1 MSAVQLLKI
10 ELKPH
15 SAMSLRA
22 SMKNSKDMSSN
33 SYDSNALSDTE
44 SEIPVSTAADD
55 GVSHVNHQLKRRSSS
70 MSSMF
75 SLHEEPLPPPEEHE
89 IRAFTND
96 NRHLS
101 FVRNLHM
108 ADCITMLNG
117 FSGFYSI
124 ISCLR
129 FTLTSQP
136 HYLQR
141 AIFFTFLG
149 LFFDFF
155 DGKVARLRNKSSLIG
170 QELDSL
176 ADLISFGVAPSAIAF
191 CSGMQTTA
199 DVLNLVFMVL
209 CGLGRLARFNV
220 TVANIPKDQTGKSKY
235 FEGLPIPTSLW
246 LVLMLSYFIKS
257 DRIGENLPL
266 GLLWEGTPYEWH
278 PLSGLYL
285 LQGCFMISK
294 SIHIKKP

>member
-1 MSAVQLLKI
+1 MSQRQTRRTTKKHDMHAPQPKDSTAV
-10 ELKPH
+10 
-15 SAMSLRA
+15 
-22 SMKNSKDMSSN
+22 
-33 SYDSNALSDTE
+33 SDTE
-44 SEIPVSTAADD
+44 SDPLTMPTHAQGPGS
-55 GVSHVNHQLKRRSSS
+55 LKRRSSS
-70 MSSMF
+70 MSSIF
-75 SLHEEPLPPPEEHE
+75 SLHEEDLPPPEEYE
-89 IRAFTND
+89 IRAFTED
-96 NRHLS
+96 ERHLS
-101 FVRNLHM
+101 FIRNLHM

-117 FSGFYSI
+117 FSGFYAI

-129 FTLTSQP
+129 FTLTSQT

-141 AIFFTFLG
+141 AIFFCFLG

-176 ADLISFGVAPSAIAF
+176 ADLISFAVSPSAIAF

-220 TVANIPKDQTGKSKY
+220 TVANIPKDGSGKSKY
-235 FEGLPIPTSLW
+235 FEGFPVPTSLW
-246 LVLMLSYFIKS
+246 LILLLSFCIS
-257 DRIGENLPL
+257 RDMIGENLPF

-278 PLSGLYL
+278 PIAGLYIV
-285 LQGCFMISK
+285 QGCLMISK
-294 SIHIKKP
+294 TIHIPKP

>member
-1 MSAVQLLKI
+1 MKDTSIVVPDSAAV
-10 ELKPH
+10 
-15 SAMSLRA
+15 
-22 SMKNSKDMSSN
+22 
-33 SYDSNALSDTE
+33 SDTE
-44 SEIPVSTAADD
+44 GDTPVTPAATML
-55 GVSHVNHQLKRRSSS
+55 HKRRSSS
-70 MSSMF
+70 MSSIF
-75 SLHEEPLPPPEEHE
+75 SLHEEPLPPPDAEE
-89 IRAFTND
+89 IRNFTD
-96 NRHLS
+96 DERHLS
-101 FVRNLHM
+101 FIRNLHM

-117 FSGFYSI
+117 FSGFYAV

-176 ADLISFGVAPSAIAF
+176 ADLISFGVAPSAIGF
-191 CSGMQTTA
+191 CAGLQTTT
-199 DVLNLVFMVL
+199 DTLNLAFMVL

-220 TVANIPKDQTGKSKY
+220 TVSNIPKDQTGKSKY

-246 LVLMLSYFIKS
+246 LLLLISYLIS
-257 DRIGENLPL
+257 NDRIGSNLP
-266 GLLWEGTPYEWH
+266 GGSLWQGTPYEWH
-278 PLSGLYL
+278 PLAGLYVV
-285 LQGCFMISK
+285 QGCVMISK
-294 SIHIKKP
+294 SIHVKKP

>member
-1 MSAVQLLKI
+1 MTSRPSRMSKLSDENEIPLASADSAVI
-10 ELKPH
+10 
-15 SAMSLRA
+15 S
-22 SMKNSKDMSSN
+22 
-33 SYDSNALSDTE
+33 DSE
-44 SEIPVSTAADD
+44 SENLTTSVTSGIQP
-55 GVSHVNHQLKRRSSS
+55 LKRRSSS
-70 MSSMF
+70 MSSIF
-75 SLHEEPLPPPEEHE
+75 SLHEEPLPPPDEHE
-89 IRAFTND
+89 IRAFTTD
-96 NRHLS
+96 DRHLS
-101 FVRNLHM
+101 FIRNLHM

-129 FTLTSQP
+129 FTLTSQT

-155 DGKVARLRNKSSLIG
+155 DGKVARLRNKSSMIG

-176 ADLISFGVAPSAIAF
+176 ADLISFGVSPSAIAF

-199 DVLNLVFMVL
+199 DTLNLVFMVL

-220 TVANIPKDQTGKSKY
+220 TVNNIPKDLSGKSKY
-235 FEGLPIPTSLW
+235 FEGFPIPTSLW
-246 LVLMLSYFIKS
+246 LVSVLSYLIS
-257 DRIGENLPL
+257 QDMIGDNLPF

-278 PLSGLYL
+278 PISFFYV
-285 LQGCFMISK
+285 LQGCLMISK
-294 SIHIKKP
+294 SVHIPKP